1 MLVLDE
7 GLSTF
12 EWCEQQGVIKIF
24 KLIIK
29 ILQIV
34 RWAVPIIL
42 IVFCVIDVAKIV
54 SNPDHEKDVKKS
66 ITNRLIAAVI
76 VFLVPTLV
84 NLVMNLVSIGQG
96 NNENNGY
103 SISSCWQKA
112 MSGEGTGS
120 MTHYDDPGFGGAN
133 RTTNAGGGGGFTNGG
148 GAGRNSN

>member
-7 GLSTF
+7 GLELSAF

-54 SNPDHEKDVKKS
+54 TNPDHEKDVKKS

-133 RTTNAGGGGGFTNGG
+133 RTTTGGGGGFTNGG
-148 GAGRNSN
+148 GGGRN

>member
-1 MLVLDE
+1 MLILD
-7 GLSTF
+7 GVF
-12 EWCEQQGVIKIF
+12 EWCDQQGVIKIF

-54 SNPDHEKDVKKS
+54 ANPDHEKDVKKS

-120 MTHYDDPGFGGAN
+120 MTHYDTDDSGDGFGGAN
-133 RTTNAGGGGGFTNGG
+133 RTNTGGGGGFTNGG
-148 GAGRNSN
+148 GAGRNTN